1 MSVQDQAT
9 NPHSA
14 SFHLGVEIST
24 SSMPGIREKMPRLR
38 GRGGGDNCDIPASR
52 EVVVVFMLQ
61 KPQ

>member
-14 SFHLGVEIST
+14 SVHLGVEMST
-24 SSMPGIREKMPRLR
+24 SSMPGIREKMPRLG
-38 GRGGGDNCDIPASR
+38 GRGGGDICDIPASR
-52 EVVVVFMLQ
+52 GEVVVFMLQ